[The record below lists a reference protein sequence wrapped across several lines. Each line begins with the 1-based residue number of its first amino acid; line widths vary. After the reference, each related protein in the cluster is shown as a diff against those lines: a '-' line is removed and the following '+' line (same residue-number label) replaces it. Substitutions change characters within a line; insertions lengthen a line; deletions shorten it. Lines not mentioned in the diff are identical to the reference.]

1 MTNVGCS
8 QRIGFGTIIATM
20 DAAALLL
27 SERVANNIQ
36 LGESHI
42 REFKSAYEGLP
53 DAKKPRSVKEICR
66 EVGEQ
71 LVGFAN
77 ADGGDLLIG
86 VEDDGNLTGVPHD
99 ETAIQIILSAVTIHV
114 YAGQVLP
121 LTYATSVVLKNK
133 TVLLLC
139 CHKGN
144 HPDLPTS

>member
-1 MTNVGCS
+1 MCWPGPSSVLSRKSQDLSSTLHFLPAKVTQYIHLPEVLLRLAFTSCGRRSTFRMAGKAETKVGWS
-8 QRIGFGTIIATM
+8 QRIGFGTIISIM

-53 DAKKPRSVKEICR
+53 DAKKPRSVKDICR

-86 VEDDGNLTGVPHD
+86 V
-99 ETAIQIILSAVTIHV
+99 
-114 YAGQVLP
+114 
-121 LTYATSVVLKNK
+121 
-133 TVLLLC
+133 
-139 CHKGN
+139 
-144 HPDLPTS
+144 